1 MYAFYFLILLIVLLI
16 ASLFSCLETAVVA
29 VSEHRLISL
38 SRDHLW
44 ASYALK
50 LKRNLDKVLIFSL
63 FGNSLFNAAL
73 TTLSTMLFLE
83 EFANS
88 GHMMLTL
95 ITLFVTLIIII
106 FSEAAPKIIASKV
119 SLQVLRWISIPLY
132 YIFWLSSPVIWLI
145 DRIVY
150 AFTRLIGVGDSDGTS
165 LDDLKAIIADK
176 RVPFIDHHRMIMKN
190 SMEFER
196 LLIKDIVIPLRQVE
210 MINLNDDLADN
221 LQQIRA
227 AHHSKLIVYRDT
239 IDNIIGYI
247 SVRDLLN
254 YDANEISAETLNSLV
269 RPMIFIQDFLPIM
282 AQLTYLQQRRQ
293 TIFGIVNEYGDV
305 LGIGSVAD
313 MLELV
318 FGDFTTDAPD
328 KEFLIIKHSPTEFI
342 VDGAV
347 LIREFNELYHTNLPA
362 TFDALSFNGLILKH
376 LRMIPKSGVCFRM
389 NNIIL
394 EIMQANDFGVERVKV
409 KILTR

>member
-1 MYAFYFLILLIVLLI
+1 MYILYFLTLLVVLLL
-16 ASLFSCLETAVVA
+16 ASTFACLETAVVA
-29 VSEHRLISL
+29 VSEHRLLSL
-38 SRDHLW
+38 AQNNLW
-44 ASYALK
+44 ASYALR
-50 LKRNLDKVLIFSL
+50 LKRQLEKILIFSL

-83 EFANS
+83 AFTTS
-88 GHMMLTL
+88 SHLMLTG
-95 ITLFVTLIIII
+95 ITLLVTLIIII
-106 FSEAAPKIIASKV
+106 FSEAAPKIIASKI
-119 SLQVLRWISIPLY
+119 SLQVLRWIAIPMY
-132 YIFWLSSPVIWLI
+132 YIFLLSSPVIWLI

-150 AFTRLIGVGDSDGTS
+150 GFTRLIGVGDADGTS

-176 RVPFIDHHRMIMKN
+176 RVPFIDHHRTIMKN

-210 MINLNDDLADN
+210 MINLNAELEDN
-221 LQQIRA
+221 LNLIRA
-227 AHHSKLIVYRDT
+227 SHHSKLVVYVDS

-254 YDANEISAETLNSLV
+254 YEPDELSSEVLATLV

-282 AQLTYLQQRRQ
+282 KQLAYLQQKKH
-293 TIFGIVNEYGDV
+293 TLFVIVNEYGDV
-305 LGIGSVAD
+305 LGIGSIAD

-328 KEFLIIKHSPTEFI
+328 KEFLIVKHSAEEFI

-347 LIREFNELYHTNLPA
+347 LIREFNELHNTNLPA
-362 TFDALSFNGLILKH
+362 AFDALSFNGLISKH
-376 LRMIPKSGVCFRM
+376 LRMIPRSGVCFRIG
-389 NNIIL
+389 NVIL
-394 EIMQANDFGVERVKV
+394 EILQANDLGVERVKI
-409 KILTR
+409 KILPS